1 MNTHSIHFRLILWY
15 SALLSLLMVAFSVAV
30 YFGLERYL
38 TWNLR
43 DRMFQSASEI
53 APLLGDSNTN
63 QPMNIAAEINAH
75 YAPETSNLFLRITR
89 GDGRVLYVSGV
100 PRDASFDPD
109 QIPAAGYADHKFSRQ
124 ESLAAFP
131 PVLIS
136 AVPFAARDGTH
147 YLVEAGASVRPIEDT
162 VRGLLWGLG
171 ALLPLMVSV
180 AMCGG
185 YALTRRA
192 LMPVDEI
199 TKKAE
204 RITSNNL
211 IERLPTPAT
220 GDEIERLSIALNR
233 MIERLE
239 KSFHHINRFSADAS
253 HELRTPLT
261 ILRGELEALTRQ
273 KELPPDVQRT
283 IVSSLEEIERLTRI
297 TESLLVVSKLE
308 AGNAAAEFQTV
319 DVAELVR
326 ATVPQMQLLAQ
337 DKNIGLTLSTP
348 ERLVLRGDEMRLKQ
362 VVVNLLDNAIKYT
375 PVGGKVGILVEQV
388 NGHVV
393 VEVKDNGPGISPTAL
408 SHIFERFYRADEARA
423 RKSGGTGLG
432 LSIVKSICHAHGG
445 EVSVTSEQGKGSTF
459 RVELPSDFA
468 SRTTNNETIPGY
480 ESNQG

>member
-1 MNTHSIHFRLILWY
+1 
-15 SALLSLLMVAFSVAV
+15 MVAFSVSL

-43 DRMFQSASEI
+43 ERMFQSATEI
-53 APLLGDSNTN
+53 APLLGDTDTN
-63 QPMNIAAEINAH
+63 QPTKIATEIKAH
-75 YAPETSNLFLRITR
+75 YAPETNNVFLRIPR
-89 GDGRVLYVSGV
+89 RDGRVLYVSGV
-100 PRDASFDPD
+100 PRDVSFDPA
-109 QIPAAGYADHKFSRQ
+109 QIPAAGYADGKFSRQ
-124 ESLAAFP
+124 ETAAGFQ

-136 AVPFAARDGTH
+136 AVPYVARDGTH
-147 YLVEAGASVRPIEDT
+147 YVIEAGASVRPIEDT
-162 VRGLLWGLG
+162 VRRLLWVLG

-185 YALTRRA
+185 YVLTRRA
-192 LMPVDEI
+192 LLPVDEI

-211 IERLPTPAT
+211 IERLPTRAT
-220 GDEIERLSIALNR
+220 GDELERLSTALNR

-261 ILRGELEALTRQ
+261 ILRGELETLARQ
-273 KELPPDVQRT
+273 TELPADVQRT
-283 IVSSLEEIERLTRI
+283 IASSLEEIERLTRI
-297 TESLLVVSKLE
+297 TESLLVISKLE
-308 AGNAAAEFQTV
+308 AGNTAAEFQTV

-337 DKNIGLTLSTP
+337 DKNIELTLSTP
-348 ERLVLRGDEMRLKQ
+348 ERLLLRGDEMRLKQ

-375 PVGGKVGILVEQV
+375 PLGGKIGILVEQV

-393 VEVKDNGPGISPTAL
+393 IEVKDNGAGISSAAL
-408 SHIFERFYRADEARA
+408 SHIFERFYRADEART
-423 RKSGGTGLG
+423 RKNGGTGLG

-445 EVSVTSEQGKGSTF
+445 EVSVTSEEGRGSTF
-459 RVELPSDFA
+459 RVELPSDLA
-468 SRTTNNETIPGY
+468 GRTTNNGTVPSSG
-480 ESNQG
+480 NRNGTG